1 MIDKPTGIIIFYGFS
16 LGRILYVEHG
26 NECIL
31 MTEIW
36 IENQPK
42 IILYPYS

>member
-1 MIDKPTGIIIFYGFS
+1 MICF
-16 LGRILYVEHG
+16 LCRILSVEHG
-26 NECIL
+26 NESIL

-42 IILYPYS
+42 NNILLKFKH